1 MKNIYKT
8 LLVCLTICLT
18 AATFTGYA
26 GNKDRSGQA
35 GAQHLLIDPWA
46 RSNGWSGACI
56 AEIRG
61 IEALYS
67 NVAGIA
73 FSKRTDFAFSR
84 TQYLSGSHCGI
95 SINSFGITQGL
106 RKTNKETGSVT
117 DLGTIGISIFNMGFG
132 DIPVTTVE
140 QPDGTSA
147 IFSPKLN
154 YIGIHYAKSFNRYIH
169 GGVSIK
175 MITES
180 ISDTKANGVAID
192 AGIQYVSG
200 PYENFKIGI
209 TLKNIGLPISYK
221 GDGLSIRAEVV
232 NTDYEISLEQRS
244 AASELPSMLCLGLS
258 YDFLFFGDDYASMS
272 KEDLEQEGLTRDD
285 AEHRLTLAGSFTANA
300 YSRDIFAIGLEYG
313 LKQFFMVRAGFA
325 MDHMAFVKNEDGK
338 LDHVELNG
346 DYMYAGPSAGVT
358 FAAPLSKKNNKQ
370 RLYIDYSY
378 RFTKRFK
385 GNHYISLRV
394 NL

>member
-8 LLVCLTICLT
+8 LLVCLTVCLT
-18 AATFTGYA
+18 VVSFSGYA

-73 FSKRTDFAFSR
+73 FIKGTDFAFSR
-84 TQYLSGSHCGI
+84 TQYFSGSNCGI
-95 SINSFGITQGL
+95 SINSFGIAQGL

-132 DIPVTTVE
+132 NIPVTTPD

-169 GGVSIK
+169 GGVSVKIVN
-175 MITES
+175 ES
-180 ISDTKANGVAID
+180 ISDLKANGVAID

-200 PYENFKIGI
+200 AYENFKIGI

-221 GDGLSIRAEVV
+221 GDGLTIRGEVV
-232 NTDYEISLEQRS
+232 NTDYELSLEQRS

-258 YDFLFFGDDYASMS
+258 YDFLIFGGDYKNMS
-272 KEDLEQEGLTRDD
+272 KEDLKQEGLTRND
-285 AEHRLTLAGSFTANA
+285 ADHRFTLAGSFTANA

-325 MDHMAFVKNEDGK
+325 MENLVFVKDEAEK
-338 LDHVELNG
+338 LDHVELSPDN
-346 DYMYAGPSAGVT
+346 MYAGPSAGVT
-358 FAAPLSKKNNKQ
+358 FAAPLSKKGNQ

-378 RFTKRFK
+378 RFTKQYK
-385 GNHYISLRV
+385 GNHYMSLRIT
-394 NL
+394 L